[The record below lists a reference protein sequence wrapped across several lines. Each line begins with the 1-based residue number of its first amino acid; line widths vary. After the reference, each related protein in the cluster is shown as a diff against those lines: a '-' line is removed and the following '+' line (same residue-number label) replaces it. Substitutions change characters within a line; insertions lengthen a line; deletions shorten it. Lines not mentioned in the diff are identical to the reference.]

1 LTPAIQIRLTPNC
14 SLDARGAGLFF
25 ASCCLASFGV
35 ATLMAL
41 HGWWPVLP
49 FAGLEMLLLAWALRT
64 SLRRGS
70 ILESIH
76 IDERDVRVERVDGKL
91 QVLTVFPRHWSQVKL
106 LRAANPHH
114 PSRLLIASHGRS
126 LEVGCFLTEDERL
139 GLARRLGEL
148 IGSVNQSPPLAG
160 PA

>member
-1 LTPAIQIRLTPNC
+1 MPPKIEIRLRPNC
-14 SLDARGAGLFF
+14 SLSTRGAWLFF

-35 ATLMAL
+35 AALMAL

-49 FAGLEMLLLAWALRT
+49 FAGLEMALLAWALRLT
-64 SLRRGS
+64 MQRSNV
-70 ILESIH
+70 LELIH
-76 IDERDVRVERVDGKL
+76 IDDSNVRVERLDRQSHV
-91 QVLTVFPRHWSQVKL
+91 QAVFPRHWSRVRL

-126 LEVGCFLTEDERL
+126 LDVGCFLTEDERL

-148 IGSVNQSPPLAG
+148 IGTVNHSPPLAG